1 MILLSAY
8 FIFILDYR
16 NVRQKANSSDLFEF
30 KIGCKAAETTCNISN
45 TFGPGA
51 SNERTVEWWFKKFCK
66 GDESLQDE
74 EGSDWPSEV
83 DNDYLRAIIEAD
95 PLSTIQEVAEELNI
109 SHSMVIQH
117 LKQIRKVKK
126 LDKWVPQELTTNK
139 KKIVVLKCCL
149 LLLYATTMNYLLIGL

>member
-51 SNERTVEWWFKKFCK
+51 SNDRTVEWWFKKFCK

-126 LDKWVPQELTTNK
+126 LDKWVSH
-139 KKIVVLKCCL
+139 
-149 LLLYATTMNYLLIGL
+149 